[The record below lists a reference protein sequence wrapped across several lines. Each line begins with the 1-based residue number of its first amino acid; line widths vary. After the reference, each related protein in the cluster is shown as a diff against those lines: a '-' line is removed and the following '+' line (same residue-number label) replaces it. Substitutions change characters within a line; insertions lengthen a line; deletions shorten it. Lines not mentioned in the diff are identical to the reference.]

1 VAETF
6 EIRNPGGANAVNM
19 VLESPSVL
27 SFINANTGEALSTYL
42 TAIVPTTEIVDLL
55 ENGGSIGGT
64 NDGDLPSL
72 ASPTAALACEAVREV
87 AVKVNAI
94 LAALK
99 TLGLMES
106 GD

>member
-1 VAETF
+1 VPETF
-6 EIRNPGGANAVNM
+6 ELRNVGGKQAVS
-19 VLESPSVL
+19 VVL
-27 SFINANTGEALSTYL
+27 STPSALSFVNTTTGEALSTYL